1 MARHVQLSKRR
12 FLSIYFLFFSC
23 TVVFIDI
30 LFFFLLFIITSPGNR
45 GGRTWVIGVFVISFA
60 VDILLGVRCIGTG
73 VLHMSFV
80 FGLLDGLMFI
90 YYKYTM
96 HSHSDTSL
104 RLQSNKT

>member
-1 MARHVQLSKRR
+1 M
-12 FLSIYFLFFSC
+12 
-23 TVVFIDI
+23 
-30 LFFFLLFIITSPGNR
+30 
-45 GGRTWVIGVFVISFA
+45 IGVFVISFA